1 MKNESKISARQP
13 FVPGLLDL
21 CEDELSPQR
30 TGIDAWTIFAA
41 FVVALGVGLL
51 VWGTTGG

>member
-1 MKNESKISARQP
+1 MKNDNKISARQP

-21 CEDELSPQR
+21 SEDELSPQK

-41 FVVALGVGLL
+41 FVVAAGMGLL
-51 VWGTTGG
+51 VRGTTGG

>member
-1 MKNESKISARQP
+1 MHKISARQP

-21 CEDELSPQR
+21 SEDEPSANT

-41 FVVALGVGLL
+41 LIVAVGVGLL